1 MRLKLQPASPMPVY
15 LQIVE
20 QIRHGIA
27 AGVLKADDELPSV
40 RTLAS
45 GNLINPNTVARAYLE
60 LEREGFVSKRRG
72 SGTYVSAHAA
82 ALGREHRLRLVAG
95 LLDQALAA
103 AEELGLT
110 EQQVRALFEERR
122 KCSVAESER

>member
-1 MRLKLQPASPMPVY
+1 MHLKLQPASPIPVY

-45 GNLINPNTVARAYLE
+45 QNLINPNTVARAYLE

-103 AEELGLT
+103 AEGFGLT
-110 EQQVRALFEERR
+110 EQQVRGLFEERW